1 MKLTFGYNRLLVIG
15 IVMGF
20 LAAVLQALFQLQP
33 PVANGLSFIGHP
45 RELLNWVV
53 DKVFHADWPVTRA
66 FLVYPPLTVIGV
78 VIGSFIAAARNKEF
92 RMRPGPVRKKAMAAI
107 FGFLVANFGL
117 LWGACDMRTAL
128 LVSYGS
134 VLAVVALIS
143 IIAGVFLAAMYMQYS
158 AKKGIER

>member
-1 MKLTFGYNRLLVIG
+1 MKFKLGYNRLLVIG
-15 IVMGF
+15 IVMGL
-20 LAAVLQALFQLQP
+20 LAAAAQAFFQVQP
-33 PVANGLSFIGHP
+33 PVANGISFLGHP

-53 DKVFHADWPVTRA
+53 NRLFETNWPVTRA

-78 VIGSFIAAARNKEF
+78 LIGSFIAAGRNKELKL
-92 RMRPGPVRKKAMAAI
+92 RPGPVRKKVLAAI

-134 VLAVVALIS
+134 VLAVIALVS
-143 IIAGVFLAAMYMQYS
+143 IIIGVVLAGFYMQYS
-158 AKKGIER
+158 AKKGIGQ

>member
-1 MKLTFGYNRLLVIG
+1 VKLSFGYNRLLVIG

-33 PVANGLSFIGHP
+33 PVANGLSFLGHP
-45 RELLNWVV
+45 RDLLNWVV
-53 DKVFHADWPVTRA
+53 NKAFNANWPVTKA
-66 FLVYPPLTVIGV
+66 FLIYPPLTVVGV
-78 VIGSFIAAARNKEF
+78 VLGSFIAAARNKEF
-92 RMRPGPVRKKAMAAI
+92 KLKPGPVRKKMMAVI

-134 VLAVVALIS
+134 VLAVVALVS
-143 IIAGVFLAAMYMQYS
+143 IFAGVFLAAMYMQNS
-158 AKKGIER
+158 AKKGIK